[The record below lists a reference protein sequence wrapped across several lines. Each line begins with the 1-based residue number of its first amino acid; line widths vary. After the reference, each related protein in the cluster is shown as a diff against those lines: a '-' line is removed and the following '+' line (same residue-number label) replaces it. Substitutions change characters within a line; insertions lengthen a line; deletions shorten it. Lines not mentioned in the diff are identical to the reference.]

1 MQPMQDLYARS
12 KEVAVL
18 KGKVVSRAE
27 LFDRFEDHLLGRI
40 QESPDGS
47 RIYYRPSGEN
57 EKFPNKADVLSAL
70 KIALHFGFH
79 DGSIPFY
86 ARYGD
91 ENADNY
97 FLDAGVVLAHAGEI
111 DGYNDATIRVT
122 APYETVLE
130 ALAAALKICKN
141 QGDVSGF
148 ALVNAPAEK
157 TPAQTGVGTA

>member
-1 MQPMQDLYARS
+1 MQQDLYTRS
-12 KEVAVL
+12 KEVAAL
-18 KGKVVSRAE
+18 KGKVVSREE
-27 LFDRFEDHLLGRI
+27 LFDRFEEHLLGRI

-47 RIYYRPSGEN
+47 RIYYRPSGED

-79 DGSIPFY
+79 DGGIPFY

-91 ENADNY
+91 ESSDNY

-111 DGYNDATIRVT
+111 DGYNEPTIRVI

-130 ALAAALKICKN
+130 ALTAALKVCKN
-141 QGDVSGF
+141 QGEVSRF

-157 TPAQTGVGTA
+157 PAAQTGVGTA